1 MPSIVINGETV
12 HIRETSM
19 RDFQRFAEITFQRL
33 RPEASIRQSVGSVL
47 MDAISQG
54 QKLEDNV
61 VQTVLWALHD
71 LGVGK
76 LDYDLEAKTMSMSDV
91 KDTEASR
98 GGEGAMAVAACETGR
113 AYVAALANAQQRV
126 ILLNGQPLRVFP
138 QPRDVLGKVS
148 AAINANRLVNE
159 DLIFTAC
166 RAVGAMIKQGK
177 TPQDPEFLGALEIAS
192 AFGVIDIIVD
202 MQNQKLAVRQFSEA
216 NAMASALLQGATPKQ
231 VQNVRERVHAWKDR
245 LAKGAADAAAGA
257 APRTGVAGQRAGS
270 QRLVMP
276 PVIGSRRSTRR
287 KS

>member
-47 MDAISQG
+47 MDAITQG

-76 LDYDLEAKTMSMSDV
+76 LDYNLEAKTMNIGDV

-113 AYVAALANAQQRV
+113 AYVAALANVQQRV

-177 TPQDPEFLGALEIAS
+177 TPQDPEFLGALEISS
-192 AFGVIDIIVD
+192 AFGVVDMVVD
-202 MQNQKLAVRQFSEA
+202 MQNQKLAIRQFSEA

-231 VQNVRERVHAWKDR
+231 VQQVRERVHAWKDR
-245 LAKGAADAAAGA
+245 LAKGAADAAAGS
-257 APRTGVAGQRAGS
+257 APRTGVAGQRAAS